1 MWPCSVQSGKEPL
14 IKVAGYNRD
23 KVANAM
29 IGVGGVT
36 AMFTG
41 AINTLIMGAVVGS
54 AVVLAHAVLRPPNM
68 QARIQNFRRKVD
80 AAVDDLQ

>member
-1 MWPCSVQSGKEPL
+1 M

-23 KVANAM
+23 KLANAM
-29 IGVGGVT
+29 IGVGGIT

-41 AINTLIMGAVVGS
+41 AINTLIMGALAGS

-68 QARIQNFRRKVD
+68 QARIKQFRRKVVE
-80 AAVDDLQ
+80 AVDDVQ